1 MFRLRDQFVRIR
13 VPGGRPMVVP
23 GAISR
28 SVVARV
34 GYARRGTTITFGVDE
49 TNMIPIT
56 IRTQGGAILIR

>member
-1 MFRLRDQFVRIR
+1 
-13 VPGGRPMVVP
+13 MVVP

-28 SVVARV
+28 SVVGKA
-34 GYARRGTTITFGVDE
+34 GSTRRGTPITFGVYE